1 MVKRRAWRCPLW
13 ECSKKGAGGWR
24 VRLGVNASSYHTV
37 LCMHLPTSFRIYN
50 GKGNENITLFCI
62 DVLHVRIGFGTND
75 GSEENTACYRE
86 KDCVESI
93 CSKSVGLHLGAG
105 KLQEVFG
112 REGIYLRGEGFEC

>member
-1 MVKRRAWRCPLW
+1 MVKRRAWRCPRW
-13 ECSKKGAGGWR
+13 ECSRKGAGGWR